1 MKTSTQILPG
11 VRAIGWVDCDKLP
24 RRVDLQGIC
33 GNVVA
38 VLTEVTPI
46 AFFGEPECRCKT
58 EREAGRITDTA
69 SLSFRTDAVLPLHR
83 HIGFVVI
90 DQNGKSWLIGAKEA
104 PYPTVK
110 LTIDFGTPEGD
121 PACNIYDIE
130 HTALKSL
137 ILCIQ

>member
-1 MKTSTQILPG
+1 M
-11 VRAIGWVDCDKLP
+11 RAIGWVDCDKLP

-58 EREAGRITDTA
+58 ERESGRITDTA

-83 HIGFVVI
+83 HIGFVVT

-104 PYPTVK
+104 PYPVVK

-137 ILCIQ
+137 IECII